1 MILRIRSYRIGETR
15 GEMFSKRE
23 WAILF
28 ALVVLVLAVYGG
40 FLVVVTRSRGAEV
53 ESAVPRPTHSQPA
66 RTTQQAYPLAV
77 EVARAWQPDA
87 RLSHASGAWGSG
99 VSPQELLEGETTWGF
114 HFISAGARQ
123 FCVVSVVGGQA
134 RVIESGSIPRAPILL
149 EVADWHVDSPQA
161 LSIFLDHGGRDFL
174 AAHADADVHL
184 RLLTSVE
191 NGTLLWLA
199 VGLSASDGLA
209 HTVPVDAV
217 TGAVVEIR

>member
-1 MILRIRSYRIGETR
+1 
-15 GEMFSKRE
+15 MFSKKE
-23 WAILF
+23 WAILI
-28 ALVVLVLAVYGG
+28 ALVVLVLVVYGG
-40 FLVVVTRSRGAEV
+40 FLVVVMRSRGAEV
-53 ESAVPRPTHSQPA
+53 KSAAPRPTPSRPV
-66 RTTQQAYPLAV
+66 RTAQEAYPPAV

-134 RVIESGSIPRAPILL
+134 WVIESGRIPRVPILL

-161 LSIFLDHGGRDFL
+161 LSIFFDHGGRDFL

-184 RLLTSVE
+184 RLLTRVE
-191 NGTLLWLA
+191 NETLLWLA

>member
-1 MILRIRSYRIGETR
+1 
-15 GEMFSKRE
+15 MFSRKE

-40 FLVVVTRSRGAEV
+40 LLLVITRRGGAEV
-53 ESAVPRPTHSQPA
+53 ESTAPRPTPSRPV
-66 RTTQQAYPLAV
+66 RTAQEAYPLAK
-77 EVARAWQPDA
+77 EVAGVWQPDA
-87 RLSHASGAWGSG
+87 RLSHASGAWGGG
-99 VSPQELLEGETTWGF
+99 VSPQELLEGETKWGF

-123 FCVVSVVGGQA
+123 FCVVSVVGGQG
-134 RVIESGSIPRAPILL
+134 RVFESGSIPRVPLLL

-209 HTVPVDAV
+209 HTVPIDAV